1 MPVVYL
7 KRHRMQIDLR
17 QVNLDLPDS
26 PSVHSDPKKEHRD
39 QNTFGEIVYLPWGD
53 KLITLHSLAKWESF
67 RFEID
72 ASVFPCL
79 GDREGCKQLMRDL
92 SQRANFVPEATWLA
106 MGQQSGGLET
116 PAGTIQGLR
125 LDGKLG
131 AIQNIGVVPAFRG
144 RGIGQSLLRLAL
156 QGFRDSGCNEV
167 QLEVTVHN
175 LGAIRLYESVGFRY
189 ANTVFKVG
197 NIPVTG

>member
-17 QVNLDLPDS
+17 HVHFDLPDS
-26 PSVHSDPKKEHRD
+26 PNDRSGPKKEHRG
-39 QNTFGEIVYLPWGD
+39 QNASGEIVYLPWGD
-53 KLITLHSLAKWESF
+53 KLINLHSLAKWESF

-106 MGQQSGGLET
+106 MGQQSDGFET
-116 PAGTIQGLR
+116 PAGTIQAWRYPKHWRRACLSRTRDRSIPASPGTAGISRFRLHGGPVGGHRPQPGRDPTLR
-125 LDGKLG
+125 
-131 AIQNIGVVPAFRG
+131 VPRFP
-144 RGIGQSLLRLAL
+144 L
-156 QGFRDSGCNEV
+156 
-167 QLEVTVHN
+167 H
-175 LGAIRLYESVGFRY
+175 
-189 ANTVFKVG
+189 
-197 NIPVTG
+197 

>member
-26 PSVHSDPKKEHRD
+26 PNVHSDPKKEYRG
-39 QNTFGEIVYLPWGD
+39 QNALGEIEFLPWGD
-53 KLITLHSLAKWESF
+53 NLITLHSLAKWESF

-92 SQRANFVPEATWLA
+92 SQRANFVPEAFGIEWPPDPITVTKGDSL
-106 MGQQSGGLET
+106 S
-116 PAGTIQGLR
+116 
-125 LDGKLG
+125 G
-131 AIQNIGVVPAFRG
+131 AISPKLDAWTFLSNVQYRANTGHVWRQVGPSSVGWIVAKAHN
-144 RGIGQSLLRLAL
+144 SALAL
-156 QGFRDSGCNEV
+156 AARPT
-167 QLEVTVHN
+167 QLTPSSIARKCSSWLTEN
-175 LGAIRLYESVGFRY
+175 LQR
-189 ANTVFKVG
+189 
-197 NIPVTG
+197 